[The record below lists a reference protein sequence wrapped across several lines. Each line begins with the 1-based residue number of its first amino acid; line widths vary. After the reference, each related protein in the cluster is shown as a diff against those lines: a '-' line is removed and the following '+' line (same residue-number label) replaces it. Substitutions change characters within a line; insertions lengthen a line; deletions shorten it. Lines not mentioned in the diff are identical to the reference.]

1 MTMNSDIVNTAEG
14 WGLRFYLPIRR
25 GHVSMRFV
33 TITASTP
40 PFKLVSSQLPT
51 CWCTANLHLK
61 HTQSSWYCAHNL
73 RCCSRPYCT
82 HCSIS
87 GFAHS
92 CPGLWRHCS
101 HRQGVA
107 SRCDWH
113 QVTCLKSGF
122 RWRIQCIRTCTYMY
136 TFYIV
141 LIIHVH
147 RVWERFSETIMIQ
160 GNSLIND

>member
-73 RCCSRPYCT
+73 RCCSRPYCR

-87 GFAHS
+87 GFAHF
-92 CPGLWRHCS
+92 CPDLWRHCS
-101 HRQGVA
+101 HRPGVA

-113 QVTCLKSGF
+113 QVTCLKQQWFSLEN
-122 RWRIQCIRTCTYMY
+122 TMYTYMY
-136 TFYIV
+136 V
-141 LIIHVH
+141 HVH
-147 RVWERFSETIMIQ
+147 ILHCTHYTCTPCLRAIFWNNYDP
-160 GNSLIND
+160 G